1 MTHYSVFY
9 HRLGYGRRTLTLEL
23 WPNEGAGSVL
33 FYPGS
38 MFSPYQYRELLNA
51 LRQNGLTVAA
61 LHLTGHGCNS
71 YHTTFTFDDLLQNGL
86 DAEGWLLQQ
95 GYGPL
100 SVCGHSQGGILAL
113 AHASI
118 SDKLRLAFPITGILP
133 QQKEALTLTRFIGCR
148 NRLRFQKG
156 IEVLACCLPRLP
168 IPLPVYLSIKR
179 ICANACHIRSNRRRG
194 RLSYPLGFLA
204 SLFKAHVNPV
214 MNCPVYLFNALDDA
228 LFTSELALTTFTL
241 LQAPHKRLIWL
252 PNGGHLAV
260 LNPHIALFT
269 AKHIAAACAG
279 HGLPLHVT
287 VSLQG

>member
-1 MTHYSVFY
+1 M
-9 HRLGYGRRTLTLEL
+9 L
-23 WPNEGAGSVL
+23 
-33 FYPGS
+33 
-38 MFSPYQYRELLNA
+38 
-51 LRQNGLTVAA
+51 
-61 LHLTGHGCNS
+61 
-71 YHTTFTFDDLLQNGL
+71 
-86 DAEGWLLQQ
+86 
-95 GYGPL
+95 
-100 SVCGHSQGGILAL
+100 
-113 AHASI
+113 
-118 SDKLRLAFPITGILP
+118 FPI
-133 QQKEALTLTRFIGCR
+133 C
-148 NRLRFQKG
+148 
-156 IEVLACCLPRLP
+156 
-168 IPLPVYLSIKR
+168 
-179 ICANACHIRSNRRRG
+179 
-194 RLSYPLGFLA
+194 LSYPLGFLA